1 MPRST
6 RPSNRSSRAQEAR
19 QALYRDLILEA
30 AEATFAEHGVDG
42 SKMEEIAQAAGLSL
56 GTVYS
61 VFEGKAAILD
71 ALHAARLRELISAA
85 NAAARDH
92 EKPLE
97 MLVAGVR
104 TYVEYFLA
112 HPDYLRMYVA
122 EGASWGTQ
130 AAGRGRANRTAAW
143 EEGIA
148 LQARLFRRG
157 IEDGVFY
164 DEDPSRMAR
173 TMVAMQQVHLA
184 DWVSEDMTEDP
195 EEVVGAIERQLHRSF
210 CRRPSHGRD
219 EPAQGDR

>member
-1 MPRST
+1 MARSPSKTPRSG
-6 RPSNRSSRAQEAR
+6 RAQQAR

-30 AEATFAEHGVDG
+30 AETTFADHGVDG

-71 ALHAARLRELISAA
+71 ALHATRLRELISAA
-85 NAAARDH
+85 NESARNR
-92 EKPLE
+92 EAPLD

-104 TYVEYFLA
+104 SYVEYFLT

-122 EGASWGTQ
+122 EGASWGTP
-130 AAGRGRANRTAAW
+130 AAGGGRAHRTAAW

-164 DEDPSRMAR
+164 DEEPSRMAR
-173 TMVAMQQVHLA
+173 TMAAMQQVRLA
-184 DWVSEDMTEDP
+184 DWVADEMAEDP
-195 EEVVGAIERQLHRSF
+195 DEVVGAIERQLRRSF
-210 CRRPSHGRD
+210 CRRPSDRWD
-219 EPAQGDR
+219 EPAEGDR

>member
-1 MPRST
+1 MPRVDGT
-6 RPSNRSSRAQEAR
+6 PNRASRVQQAR
-19 QALYRDLILEA
+19 HALYRDLILEA
-30 AEATFAEHGVDG
+30 AEAIFADRGIDG

-61 VFEGKAAILD
+61 VFKGKAAILD
-71 ALHAARLRELISAA
+71 ALHAARLRELIAAA
-85 NAAARDH
+85 NEAARDH
-92 EKPLE
+92 DRPLD

-122 EGASWGTQ
+122 EGASWGMA
-130 AAGRGRANRTAAW
+130 AAGGGRAHRRAAW

-173 TMVAMQQVHLA
+173 TMAAMQQVRLA
-184 DWVSEDMTEDP
+184 DWVSEEMAERP
-195 EEVVGAIERQLHRSF
+195 EEVVSAIERQLRRCF
-210 CRRPSHGRD
+210 CREPIDRWD
-219 EPAQGDR
+219 EPAE